1 MGESTENDDTAGFA
15 GALVFW
21 QENQLRILVLAS
33 LAIQWFLFVFAPF
46 RQRRIPGLLRLSIW
60 LAYLGSDAVAIY
72 ALATLFNSRRCDTDS
87 SSSHRP
93 GVELLW
99 APIMLV
105 HLGGQDSITAYNIED
120 NELWRR
126 HVVTAVSQVAAAVY
140 VFAKAWPKSIVAT
153 ARLVV
158 DQATIDRVKAIQAH
172 NQEMEAYRRI
182 FTPAL
187 LLFLCGITKCVC
199 KPWDLKRV
207 SVNSLVDSSSGSS
220 EEKGGESDI
229 DSLQEY
235 VGAATQH
242 LETEAGHGTG
252 RLHGEKDEEPSGSGS
267 DDADDDICTSSTEEI
282 WKPYNL
288 CVDLAPP
295 YSGRLS
301 CLKHMVRLRSGRAHR
316 LVKSGLSATFH
327 QLYTKESLKLHDIS
341 HLVFTHDAARNR
353 WKLLTSAR
361 GLRTVAAAVLLG
373 AIAVFHFGDGGTDQ
387 VPIDVTI
394 TYALLWSALVMEY
407 VLPTVIHHTFGR
419 VERLCTGHRTWPDQ
433 VAQYNLIGYVARS
446 RKHSW
451 LMKVAA
457 CLGCGDLV
465 DQLWTMKPCTGA
477 SAKEVTGLVHGH
489 VAGGWTQGHIA
500 GADSFRAFN
509 DYRGQWTLGREPLEI
524 AGSSVLV
531 MSVSRPFDESVLV
544 WHLATDLCFHLLQ
557 VQEDPSPSGA
567 AARRC
572 RDMSNYMAYLL
583 FVKPEMLMPGAR
595 RSLFRDACRV
605 VVDMLEEEGP
615 PRTPRGRSKRGLA
628 HKVIQL
634 LKRDHGDGTQGQGSS
649 AGVAVVRQAW
659 SVAEELMDSH
669 GGSEEKMW
677 TVIQGVWVEM
687 LCFSASRCK
696 GYLHAKALG
705 TGGEYLS
712 YVWLLLLYMGM
723 ETLAE
728 KMQRTQ
734 LYEYENHTH
743 TAAAAS
749 SSIGDHN
756 V

>member
-15 GALVFW
+15 DALVFW

-60 LAYLGSDAVAIY
+60 LAYLASDAVAIY

-87 SSSHRP
+87 SSRRP

-126 HVVTAVSQVAAAVY
+126 HVVTAVSQVAVAVY
-140 VFAKAWPKSIVAT
+140 VFAKAWPKSIVTT
-153 ARLVV
+153 ARFVP
-158 DQATIDRVKAIQAH
+158 DQSTIDRANAILAH
-172 NQEMEAYRRI
+172 SQEKEAYRRI

-207 SVNSLVDSSSGSS
+207 SVNSLVDSLSGS
-220 EEKGGESDI
+220 EEKGESDI
-229 DSLQEY
+229 NSLQEY

-242 LETEAGHGTG
+242 LETEAGHGRG
-252 RLHGEKDEEPSGSGS
+252 RLHGEEEPSGSGS
-267 DDADDDICTSSTEEI
+267 DDADDICRSRTEEI

-295 YSGRLS
+295 YSGRLR
-301 CLKHMVRLRSGRAHR
+301 CLKHMVRLPSGRAHR
-316 LVKSGLSATFH
+316 LVKSSLSATFH

-353 WKLLTSAR
+353 WQLLTSAR

-373 AIAVFHFGDGGTDQ
+373 AIAVFHYGGGGTDQ
-387 VPIDVTI
+387 NPTDVTI

-407 VLPTVIHHTFGR
+407 VLPTVIHHTFGWMR
-419 VERLCTGHRTWPDQ
+419 RLCTGHRTWPDQ

-457 CLGCGDLV
+457 CLGCRDLV
-465 DQLWTMKPCTGA
+465 DQLWTMNTCTGA
-477 SAKEVTGLVHGH
+477 SAKEITGLVHGH
-489 VAGGWTQGHIA
+489 VAGGWTEGHIA

-509 DYRGQWTLGREPLEI
+509 DYRGQWTLGRHRDRELEL
-524 AGSSVLV
+524 AGDRVGRSSVLV

-544 WHLATDLCFHLLQ
+544 WHLATDLCFHLLH
-557 VQEDPSPSGA
+557 VQEDPSPSSA

-605 VVDMLEEEGP
+605 VLDMLEEGP
-615 PRTPRGRSKRGLA
+615 LRTPRGRSKRGLA

-634 LKRDHGDGTQGQGSS
+634 LKRDHDDTQGQGS
-649 AGVAVVRQAW
+649 AGVGVVRQAW
-659 SVAEELMDSH
+659 CVAEELMDSH
-669 GGSEEKMW
+669 RGSEEKMW

-728 KMQRTQ
+728 KMQRTE
-734 LYEYENHTH
+734 LYEHENHTH
-743 TAAAAS
+743 TTATA
-749 SSIGDHN
+749 SSIGDQN